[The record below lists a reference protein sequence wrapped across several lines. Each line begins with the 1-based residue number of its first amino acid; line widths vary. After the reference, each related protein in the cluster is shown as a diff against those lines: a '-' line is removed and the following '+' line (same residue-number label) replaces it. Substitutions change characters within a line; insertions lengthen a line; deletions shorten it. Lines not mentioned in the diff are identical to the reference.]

1 MPLEMWAVT
10 GHGWSYG
17 LSHALSCV
25 LLLASLSSNQVNRLG
40 YNCGLRFM
48 CVFLLAGRGFVFFLR
63 VLGGEQSLL
72 REGAAYLFL
81 TGLSFSAL
89 KY

>member
-25 LLLASLSSNQVNRLG
+25 LLLASLSLNQVNRP
-40 YNCGLRFM
+40 
-48 CVFLLAGRGFVFFLR
+48 VFIYFCF
-63 VLGGEQSLL
+63 
-72 REGAAYLFL
+72 
-81 TGLSFSAL
+81 
-89 KY
+89 

>member
-25 LLLASLSSNQVNRLG
+25 LLLASLSSNQVKTD
-40 YNCGLRFM
+40 
-48 CVFLLAGRGFVFFLR
+48 GRGLYR
-63 VLGGEQSLL
+63 TPGPA
-72 REGAAYLFL
+72 REH
-81 TGLSFSAL
+81 
-89 KY
+89 